1 MRVREA
7 SSSPV
12 AGRLPRS
19 RFKCATQSVR
29 TKSCAR
35 STTSRALACV
45 LSGAVRSASKSARKS
60 GGNVSLHGA
69 SDVSE
74 LAEAVKLPIP
84 IASTYLRALNARGLV
99 SVVRTGSYV
108 LYGTASD
115 RSLPVASAIQSAFFG
130 LFAQR
135 KLPRGWEK
143 SLLPLLQGYA
153 HPRREEIIRYLMRH
167 APLSFTEIQRASG
180 VPPISLLRHLAI
192 LVPAGIVVKDEK
204 RNYSL
209 SAPDTDIA
217 AALLNAVREDGGA
230 SRPTSSQRP
239 SGNP

>member
-1 MRVREA
+1 MKAIMEETLK
-7 SSSPV
+7 PT
-12 AGRLPRS
+12 LW
-19 RFKCATQSVR
+19 R
-29 TKSCAR
+29 TA
-35 STTSRALACV
+35 RALANADRLRLFREV
-45 LSGAVRSASKSARKS
+45 YKSQGAA
-60 GGNVSLHGA
+60 
-69 SDVSE
+69 DVTE
-74 LAEAVKLPIP
+74 LAEAVRLAIP

-108 LYGTASD
+108 LYGTASN

-130 LFAQR
+130 MFAQR

-217 AALLNAVREDGGA
+217 AALLNAVREDDSA
-230 SRPTSSQRP
+230 SRSASGTRP
-239 SGNP
+239 SGKP